1 MTDYKDEDCINRLKT
16 HDIIAKAYSKALC
29 DETRKIL
36 SDIDSEIA
44 ALPKSKPKILPDKL
58 SLIDRLKAFMLKRKM
73 TQEELALRIGVT
85 PVTMSRWMIGKRSP
99 ALNKFKRMTD
109 ELDLDVVIVE
119 RTK

>member
-1 MTDYKDEDCINRLKT
+1 MTDYKDEDCINRLKA
-16 HDIIAKAYSKALC
+16 HDIIAKAYSKTLC

-44 ALPKSKPKILPDKL
+44 ALPRSKPKILPDKL

-119 RTK
+119 RKE